1 MSELNREPR
10 RKLAIRQ
17 AQLLAAND
25 TLCGPFSTISRL
37 METST
42 VSLDALALSYCK
54 RYETEIADA
63 LEPNKKDAYE
73 DQSTILNRLRDEID
87 KLNLRSTTVEQHN
100 TIDAD
105 EDDRLNKELATLA
118 DLSAKPNDEVSFD
131 LLFQAGSLLIDCSE
145 DN

>member
-1 MSELNREPR
+1 
-10 RKLAIRQ
+10 
-17 AQLLAAND
+17 
-25 TLCGPFSTISRL
+25 